1 MNKVSNI
8 KIFTCGGTFEKVYD
22 SISGELT
29 FKNSIVEEL
38 IAISRVTIPTNT
50 EKIMLIDSLEMNKE
64 HREKVSKK
72 IAEDLNNFIVLVHG
86 TDTMI
91 ETAKEINLRKR
102 REQIVILTGAMVPFA
117 LKKSDAFFNFGC
129 AITALN
135 YVSPGIYIAMN
146 GKIFNYLKAKKNKR
160 LGVFEEVV

>member
-22 SISGELT
+22 PISGELT
-29 FKNSIVEEL
+29 FKNSIINEL
-38 IAISRVTIPTNT
+38 VAISRVTIPIHT

-64 HREKVSKK
+64 HREKTSKR
-72 IAEDLNNFIVLVHG
+72 IAEDPNKFIVLIHG

-91 ETAKEINLRKR
+91 ETAKEISLRKR
-102 REQIVILTGAMVPFA
+102 DEQIVVITGAMVPFA

-129 AITALN
+129 AIGALN

-146 GKIFNYLKAKKNKR
+146 GKILNFSKAKKNKA
-160 LGVFEEVV
+160 LGIFEDLI